1 MYCIYKLHKTASGVK
16 QPLEV
21 VEWKIKK
28 ATTRD
33 ADVGRT
39 QHTVYI
45 YIRGLCPKQ
54 RKENGNNGMCVVFVC
69 VCIVCV
75 CVGGES
81 GSLLILMS
89 QVIDLMVRM
98 K

>member
-54 RKENGNNGMCVVFVC
+54 RKENGNNGMCVFVC

-75 CVGGES
+75 WVGKAAPS
-81 GSLLILMS
+81 
-89 QVIDLMVRM
+89 
-98 K
+98 